1 MFLYSVTQGMA
12 GGGAWSAPDCAL
24 TKHSIHLKVS
34 QEVYLMESILGVEE
48 ARRVLGALVSKVNLD
63 RGVVVITRRARE
75 KAVLMNYDEYTKL
88 RELASEATGRKAS
101 DALAR
106 IRASVREAA
115 VPESVIGEV
124 IDEVRSR

>member
-1 MFLYSVTQGMA
+1 
-12 GGGAWSAPDCAL
+12 
-24 TKHSIHLKVS
+24 
-34 QEVYLMESILGVEE
+34 MESILGVEE